1 MICLRMQIYLFLL
14 QTGFFT
20 MWSLEIDSLLEPA
33 SSIHFPMCFISPS
46 RFSVKQF
53 YVSTQDNT
61 CEHIEEFLMDKQS
74 WRADVV
80 INTFGWQVKVAGLI
94 RVRHTDFCW
103 VCVRKS
109 IRHKFCLIKQSYL
122 LWWPQGAASS
132 RFFGFF
138 TPQPLKIDGV
148 FSLLCWAGLTDRQ
161 TWEQSDVEV
170 EVFLLKISDE
180 LWSTYGGK
188 GFILQHKH

>member
-1 MICLRMQIYLFLL
+1 MGALETLKNTFTMLNMHSIWLLYSNKLITPIQLSWMICLRMQIYLFLL

-122 LWWPQGAASS
+122 LWWPQGAHN
-132 RFFGFF
+132 
-138 TPQPLKIDGV
+138 KV
-148 FSLLCWAGLTDRQ
+148 
-161 TWEQSDVEV
+161 
-170 EVFLLKISDE
+170 
-180 LWSTYGGK
+180 
-188 GFILQHKH
+188 

>member
-1 MICLRMQIYLFLL
+1 MNDMFKDANI
-14 QTGFFT
+14 
-20 MWSLEIDSLLEPA
+20 
-33 SSIHFPMCFISPS
+33 FISSANWVLYHVKSGDWLAVGASLKYPLS
-46 RFSVKQF
+46 HVLHFSVKVFSQTG
-53 YVSTQDNT
+53 TQDNT

-132 RFFGFF
+132 RFFG
-138 TPQPLKIDGV
+138 V
-148 FSLLCWAGLTDRQ
+148 FYPSAIKDWWSIFVIVLGRLDRQ
-161 TWEQSDVEV
+161 ADLRTKRCRSRGVSPKDLRWAM
-170 EVFLLKISDE
+170 IYI
-180 LWSTYGGK
+180 WGK
-188 GFILQHKH
+188 RVYFTA

>member
-1 MICLRMQIYLFLL
+1 MICLRIQIYLFLL

-132 RFFGFF
+132 RFFG
-138 TPQPLKIDGV
+138 V
-148 FSLLCWAGLTDRQ
+148 FYPSAIKDWWSIFVIVLGRLDRQ
-161 TWEQSDVEV
+161 ADLRTKRCRSRGVSPKDLRWAM
-170 EVFLLKISDE
+170 IYI
-180 LWSTYGGK
+180 WGK
-188 GFILQHKH
+188 RVYFTA

>member
-1 MICLRMQIYLFLL
+1 MNDMFKDANI
-14 QTGFFT
+14 
-20 MWSLEIDSLLEPA
+20 
-33 SSIHFPMCFISPS
+33 FISSANWVLYHVKSGDWLAVGASLKYPLS
-46 RFSVKQF
+46 HVFYFSVKVFSQTVNQF

-94 RVRHTDFCW
+94 QVRHTDFCW

-109 IRHKFCLIKQSYL
+109 IQHKFCLIKQRYL

-138 TPQPLKIDGV
+138 YPSAIKDWWSIFVIVLGRR
-148 FSLLCWAGLTDRQ
+148 A

-170 EVFLLKISDE
+170 
-180 LWSTYGGK
+180 
-188 GFILQHKH
+188 

>member
-33 SSIHFPMCFISPS
+33 SSIHFPMGFISPS

-53 YVSTQDNT
+53 YVSTQNNT

-94 RVRHTDFCW
+94 RVRHTGFVSGRVSGINSVWSNRATCCGGHREQPA
-103 VCVRKS
+103 VG
-109 IRHKFCLIKQSYL
+109 FL
-122 LWWPQGAASS
+122 
-132 RFFGFF
+132 GFF

-180 LWSTYGGK
+180 LWSTCGGK
-188 GFILQHKH
+188 GFILQHKQ

>member
-1 MICLRMQIYLFLL
+1 
-14 QTGFFT
+14 

-132 RFFGFF
+132 RFFGGFYPSAIKDWWSIF
-138 TPQPLKIDGV
+138 VIVLGR
-148 FSLLCWAGLTDRQ
+148 LDRQ
-161 TWEQSDVEV
+161 SDLRTKRCRSRSV
-170 EVFLLKISDE
+170 
-180 LWSTYGGK
+180 STKDLRWAMIYIWGK
-188 GFILQHKH
+188 RVYFTA